1 MSPVLKYTLGRLG
14 LFALVLLLLLPV
26 PIDLLL
32 KLMIAVVASFGLQFV
47 LLRRWRVQ
55 MVNQVD
61 RSMTRRR
68 AARARLRRALAGE
81 ETDDQQA
88 R

>member
-1 MSPVLKYTLGRLG
+1 MRTLVKTGRHG
-14 LFALVLLLLLPV
+14 V
-26 PIDLLL
+26 PLAFDEPYYQ
-32 KLMIAVVASFGLQFV
+32 AGVFRDV

-55 MVNQVD
+55 MVSHVD
-61 RSMTRRR
+61 RSVAQRR
-68 AARARLRRALAGE
+68 AARERLRRALAGD

>member
-14 LFALVLLLLLPV
+14 LFLLVVLLLMPV
-26 PIDLLL
+26 PIDIML
-32 KLMIAVVASFGLQFV
+32 KFMIAVGASFGLQFV

-55 MVNQVD
+55 MVSHVD
-61 RSMTRRR
+61 RSVAQRR
-68 AARARLRRALAGE
+68 AARERLRRALAGDE
-81 ETDDQQA
+81 PDDQQA

>member
-14 LFALVLLLLLPV
+14 LFLLVVLLLMPV
-26 PIDLLL
+26 PIDIML
-32 KLMIAVVASFGLQFV
+32 KFMIAVGASFVLQFV

-55 MVNQVD
+55 MVSHVD
-61 RSMTRRR
+61 RSVVQRR
-68 AARARLRRALAGE
+68 AAREVLRRALAGD